1 MRVIKLALLSIV
13 ALFLVLCFFS
23 VMMPS
28 TVLVSRAVDINAP
41 SDSIIYYVS
50 DLNQW
55 VFWVKGMKSKSVII
69 KSAKEADLGTQQLT
83 IQSVTDTT
91 VVSIW
96 ESKTASKQESTIR
109 FIKAAERNLTI
120 VQWQFVQKLR
130 WYPWEKFGSFMNDKI
145 LGPMMEEN
153 LQNLK
158 QLSEHQVVHLE
169 ATTSTGQ

>member
-1 MRVIKLALLSIV
+1 MRIIKLALISIV

-23 VMMPS
+23 VLMPS

-41 SDSIIYYVS
+41 SDSIQFYVR

-55 VFWVKGMKSKSVII
+55 IFWVKGMNSKAVTI
-69 KSAKEADLGTQQLT
+69 KSATEADLGKQQLS
-83 IQSVTDTT
+83 IVQVTDSS

-96 ESKTASKQESTIR
+96 KSQTASKQESTIR
-109 FIKAAERNLTI
+109 FIKAPERNLTI

-145 LGPMMEEN
+145 LGPMMEDN
-153 LQNLK
+153 LLHLK
-158 QLSEHQVVHLE
+158 QLAEHQTVQLD
-169 ATTSTGQ
+169 ASPNAPQ

>member
-1 MRVIKLALLSIV
+1 MRIIKLALISIV

-23 VMMPS
+23 VLMPS

-41 SDSIIYYVS
+41 SDSIKFYVS

-55 VFWVKGMKSKSVII
+55 TKWVKGMDSKDVKI
-69 KSAKEADLGTQQLT
+69 KSPKEADLGTQVLT
-83 IQSVTDTT
+83 IKSITDSF
-91 VVSIW
+91 VISIW
-96 ESKTASKQESTIR
+96 ESKKASCQESTIR
-109 FIKAAERNLTI
+109 FIKAPERNLTI

-153 LQNLK
+153 LLHLK
-158 QLSEHQVVHLE
+158 QLAEHQSVYLDASPNVPK
-169 ATTSTGQ
+169 

>member
-1 MRVIKLALLSIV
+1 MQVIKLALISIV

-23 VMMPS
+23 LMMPS
-28 TVLVSRAVDINAP
+28 TVIVSRAVDINAP
-41 SDSIIYYVS
+41 ADSIKFYVS

-55 VFWVKGMKSKSVII
+55 VLWVKGMQSKAVTI
-69 KSAKEADLGTQQLT
+69 KSAKEADLGTQLLT
-83 IQSVTDTT
+83 IQAVTDTT

-96 ESKTASKQESTIR
+96 ESKKASSQESTIR
-109 FIKAAERNLTI
+109 FIPAPERSITI
-120 VQWQFVQKLR
+120 VQWQFVQKLH

-158 QLSEHQVVHLE
+158 QLSEHQVVHLDTYP
-169 ATTSTGQ
+169 ATMQ